1 MKFKLTMVLL
11 LVITFTSGNWAQE
24 SPRWNNNPSM
34 VIYPTG
40 NYVDLPM
47 NNPPYIP
54 PVMIPKSIVTPQG
67 MYLAFPNIIV
77 LPNANQQTELYLAIS
92 RGTPTFMFG
101 SSNRTSGANIN
112 SGSYITTNAGVS
124 WFGQDFINNGNT
136 NNQRGDPGPTIGSG
150 NRVIF
155 SHLTSTVNFGA
166 LLGIGAEWSTNFG
179 QNFSAT
185 VNLVIDGNADK
196 NLSGADDHPSSPFFG
211 NFYTAWTS
219 FSTAPANSR
228 FSRTVDGGVTWS
240 PQIIINTT
248 PAGHNA
254 QGHDVVARHDGR
266 VVVTWTAGVT
276 GAPFTEDFAG
286 VAYSVNGGV
295 SFTAIENAFD
305 CNGSRSTSFNGWGI
319 RTNGFPRIAVDKSGG
334 ARNGY
339 LYIVVSQLNLAPAGS
354 DADVVLHRSIDGG
367 VTWGAGVRVNQD
379 ALNNGKVQFFP
390 CVSVDEAG
398 GVNVAYYDNRAFPSV
413 GDSCSVYISRS
424 LDGGVTFTDLEVAD
438 HHFRPKPTPG
448 LGGGYM
454 GDYIGIASGA
464 GKVWAFWMDD
474 KTPGT
479 NFQAWA
485 GYITSGP
492 PPANDVVV
500 GPFLSLPATFTAGQ
514 NHTIRA
520 RVVNAGTLGQTNLPI
535 RFSVNGTLQ
544 TTNTIASLPPGA
556 IDSSQFTWN
565 PGTPGAYT
573 LRIFSG
579 AAVDENRL
587 NDTVTTT
594 VTVSPSGTTNICMPT
609 FQCRNNI
616 NRVLCD
622 LCTTRDTIIYTN
634 PNAVSVTRVTVKI
647 DTAIHTWT
655 SDVTWTLRHLALSST
670 LCAARGGSGDNWIGT
685 IFADSAAT
693 PISAGTPPFT
703 GLFRPE
709 TVLNV
714 MNGSNPQGLWIL
726 EYTDAVGG
734 DSGLLKAWCI
744 SICYLGFVGGIQT
757 VEIPNYYSLSQN
769 YPNPFNPATQIKY
782 TIPKAGNVVLKIY
795 DVLGKEVKTLVN
807 EKKEV
812 GVYNIDFDAS
822 NLSSGIYFYRIE
834 SGDFTAVKKMM
845 LVK

>member
-1 MKFKLTMVLL
+1 MKFKATLL
-11 LVITFTSGNWAQE
+11 LVIFISAVVWSQE

-34 VIYPTG
+34 VIYPSG
-40 NYVDLPM
+40 NYVALP
-47 NNPPYIP
+47 NVANAPYIP
-54 PVMIPKSIVTPQG
+54 PVMIPRSIVTPQE
-67 MYLAFPNIIV
+67 MYLVFPNIMV
-77 LPNANQQTELYLAIS
+77 LPNGNQQTELYLAIS
-92 RGTPTFMFG
+92 RSTPTFMFG

-112 SGSYITTNAGVS
+112 SGSYITTDAGIS

-136 NNQRGDPGPTIGSG
+136 NNQRGDPGPTIGMG

-155 SHLTSTVNFGA
+155 SHLTSNTNFGA

-185 VNLVIDGNADK
+185 VSLVTDGNADK

-219 FSTAPANSR
+219 FSTSPANSR

-266 VVVTWTAGVT
+266 VVVTWTAGIT
-276 GAPFTEDFAG
+276 SPPFTEDFVG

-305 CNGSRSTSFNGWGI
+305 DNGSRSTSFNGWGI

-424 LDGGVTFTDLEVAD
+424 IDGGLTFTDLEVAD

-454 GDYIGIASGA
+454 GDYIGIASGL
-464 GKVWAFWMDD
+464 GKIWAFWMDD

-485 GYITSGP
+485 GYITYIP
-492 PPANDVVV
+492 V
-500 GPFLSLPATFTAGQ
+500 G
-514 NHTIRA
+514 
-520 RVVNAGTLGQTNLPI
+520 V
-535 RFSVNGTLQ
+535 
-544 TTNTIASLPPGA
+544 
-556 IDSSQFTWN
+556 
-565 PGTPGAYT
+565 
-573 LRIFSG
+573 
-579 AAVDENRL
+579 
-587 NDTVTTT
+587 
-594 VTVSPSGTTNICMPT
+594 
-609 FQCRNNI
+609 
-616 NRVLCD
+616 
-622 LCTTRDTIIYTN
+622 
-634 PNAVSVTRVTVKI
+634 
-647 DTAIHTWT
+647 
-655 SDVTWTLRHLALSST
+655 
-670 LCAARGGSGDNWIGT
+670 
-685 IFADSAAT
+685 
-693 PISAGTPPFT
+693 
-703 GLFRPE
+703 
-709 TVLNV
+709 
-714 MNGSNPQGLWIL
+714 QGN
-726 EYTDAVGG
+726 
-734 DSGLLKAWCI
+734 S
-744 SICYLGFVGGIQT
+744 
-757 VEIPNYYSLSQN
+757 EIPKYYALSQN
-769 YPNPFNPATQIKY
+769 YPNPFNPSTKITY
-782 TIPKAGNVVLKIY
+782 SVPKSGNVLISVF
-795 DVLGKEVKTLVN
+795 DMLGREAATLVN
-807 EKKEV
+807 ETKEA
-812 GVYNIDFDAS
+812 GIHSIDFNAS
-822 NLSSGIYFYRIE
+822 NLSSGIYFYRIDAG
-834 SGDFTAVKKMM
+834 SFTDVKKMM
-845 LVK
+845 LIK